1 MRLLRAIAAE
11 REQSER
17 SNSMELAGG
26 NSLGMMGGGGI
37 MTEGLGGGAMGT
49 TDPNNNNNLNMNNA
63 ANMGGNK
70 QQSNTNHHHQ
80 QHHNLLPFI
89 PTPPRVKLPPQY
101 KVDQAKT
108 RIAEKL
114 TTLIKKKSHNWKGRP
129 TTELIEDVPTLE
141 AVRELF
147 LGFPEINKTARSYRW
162 QLTGK
167 QLVKWL
173 GCPKYVHPVKFEGK
187 VVCTIGQP
195 AYVYAFAGYDSMLAK
210 YEQGS
215 GTLTLKVKTYT
226 AGTGVSQLLSYKS
239 CVAEHCIG
247 ELYCIKLSPQ

>member
-1 MRLLRAIAAE
+1 M
-11 REQSER
+11 EQ
-17 SNSMELAGG
+17 AGG
-26 NSLGMMGGGGI
+26 NSMGMMGGGGGGGM
-37 MTEGLGGGAMGT
+37 MTEGLGVGAMGT
-49 TDPNNNNNLNMNNA
+49 TDPNNNNNNNNNNTMNPDALNRL
-63 ANMGGNK
+63 GGNL
-70 QQSNTNHHHQ
+70 QQRNTNHP
-80 QHHNLLPFI
+80 HNLLPFI
-89 PTPPRVKLPPQY
+89 PAPPRVKLPPQY
-101 KVDQAKT
+101 KIDQAKA

-129 TTELIEDVPTLE
+129 TTELIEEVPTLE

-147 LGFPEINKTARSYRW
+147 FGFPEINKTARSYRW

-167 QLVKWL
+167 QVVQWL
-173 GCPKYVHPVKFEGK
+173 NGGQNKYVHPVKFDGK

-226 AGTGVSQLLSYKS
+226 AGTGVSQLLSFKK
-239 CVAEHCIG
+239 CAVEHCSGVSCRIDCDHTIVRG
-247 ELYCIKLSPQ
+247 YY